1 MSPAGAWDALAR
13 LLPAECPRRAGRR
26 RTGRLLP
33 AEPAAPGPLGLA
45 AEGDGSRGSRRR
57 YLEGEEKETDER
69 ERR

>member
-1 MSPAGAWDALAR
+1 MRRRRRRRFAVSPAGAWDALA
-13 LLPAECPRRAGRR
+13 
-26 RTGRLLP
+26 RLLP

-69 ERR
+69 ERK